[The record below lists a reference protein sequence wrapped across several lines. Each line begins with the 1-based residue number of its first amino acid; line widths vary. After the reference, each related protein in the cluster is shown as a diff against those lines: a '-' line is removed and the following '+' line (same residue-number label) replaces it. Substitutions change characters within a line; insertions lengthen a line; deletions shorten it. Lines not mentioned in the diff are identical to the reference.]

1 MRKFRTQQAR
11 KRARVLLALRT
22 AFFVFVAGGI
32 LGLFAYGTHSPL
44 FRVQTITLST
54 NGALSQQELS
64 TAIRGDLSGTYLGLI
79 PRDSI
84 LFLSPRR
91 LEASLLARF
100 PRLSNAQVRRTSAT
114 TLNAV
119 VTERNAAALWCG
131 DVVPPIAYEYDKGID
146 NSSEEVWGTCYLM
159 DNDGYLYA
167 RAPIFTG
174 NVFLRYYGSLT
185 NADPIG
191 QHFIPLTEF
200 SSWQQVY
207 NNMRS
212 TDHALKAML
221 FVDERDIELYVAP
234 GLRVL
239 AQRNVSPELTQ
250 RRLTALLDSEAI
262 DSSKKVQYLDLR
274 FGTKAYAR
282 YIDAEQ

>member
-1 MRKFRTQQAR
+1 
-11 KRARVLLALRT
+11 
-22 AFFVFVAGGI
+22 
-32 LGLFAYGTHSPL
+32 
-44 FRVQTITLST
+44 
-54 NGALSQQELS
+54 
-64 TAIRGDLSGTYLGLI
+64 
-79 PRDSI
+79 
-84 LFLSPRR
+84 
-91 LEASLLARF
+91 
-100 PRLSNAQVRRTSAT
+100 
-114 TLNAV
+114 
-119 VTERNAAALWCG
+119 
-131 DVVPPIAYEYDKGID
+131 
-146 NSSEEVWGTCYLM
+146 M

-250 RRLTALLDSEAI
+250 RRLTTLLDSEAI